1 MKRESTLLA
10 LACLLTINCW
20 ASSARAGDGCCCAH
34 CGCEQSCQKVCRL
47 VCEDKKVDVT
57 CWGVV
62 DEDFC
67 LPKHNKP
74 NCDHCKMVCADCDA
88 PCDPKAPYV
97 EPKRFV
103 WTDWIPGCATM
114 HCRRKL
120 YKKVETQKVP
130 SFKWVVED
138 LCPHCESNCDVV
150 EVSPED
156 KVSAPPQMA
165 DAKLLYRL
173 K

>member
-1 MKRESTLLA
+1 LLVSPPQAKVAAALTAAASSRARKSAGLSARTRRSTLHTGGIL
-10 LACLLTINCW
+10 
-20 ASSARAGDGCCCAH
+20 
-34 CGCEQSCQKVCRL
+34 
-47 VCEDKKVDVT
+47 
-57 CWGVV
+57 

-74 NCDHCKMVCADCDA
+74 NCEHCKMVCTDCDA

-97 EPKRFV
+97 GPKRFV

-138 LCPHCESNCDVV
+138 LCPHCESNCDVA

-156 KVSAPPQMA
+156 KVPAPPQMA

>member
-1 MKRESTLLA
+1 MKRESTLFA

-156 KVSAPPQMA
+156 KVPAPPQMA